1 VPVDSSPDPIDEGPD
16 MIDKDFL
23 QMLACP
29 ETRQALDEASRD
41 LLAKVNARIAS
52 GELKTKG
59 GTVVKDPLESALVRR
74 DGKILYPIRDRIF
87 VLLADEGIPL

>member
-1 VPVDSSPDPIDEGPD
+1 

-29 ETRQALDEASRD
+29 ETRQALDEASSD
-41 LLAKVNARIAS
+41 LLKRVNARIAS
-52 GELKTKG
+52 GELKTKA
-59 GTVVKDPLESALVRR
+59 GTVVKEPLESALVRR
-74 DGKILYPIRDRIF
+74 DGKILYPIRNRIF